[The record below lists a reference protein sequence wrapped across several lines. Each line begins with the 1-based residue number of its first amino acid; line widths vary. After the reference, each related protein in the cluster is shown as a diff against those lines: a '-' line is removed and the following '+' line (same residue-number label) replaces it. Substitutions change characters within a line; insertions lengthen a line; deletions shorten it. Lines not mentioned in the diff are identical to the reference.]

1 MSFDDKES
9 FKEAVES
16 LRFNSGDPNTHLQIG
31 SNGMPL
37 EDSERDDD
45 NITSSDLITFRRVRS
60 SSSLSNQDT
69 RMSGDSDIQV
79 CFNNPPANPEFDNGM

>member
-37 EDSERDDD
+37 EDSERNDD

-69 RMSGDSDIQV
+69 RKSGDSDIQV

>member
-1 MSFDDKES
+1 MRMSFDGKES

-37 EDSERDDD
+37 EDSDD
-45 NITSSDLITFRRVRS
+45 NITPSD
-60 SSSLSNQDT
+60 
-69 RMSGDSDIQV
+69 DSELH
-79 CFNNPPANPEFDNGM
+79 FGE